1 MNNSSNPDPMCNSTG
16 KGISFGFGFVV
27 GVIIVIFVLRE

>member
-1 MNNSSNPDPMCNSTG
+1 MEDPLCNSTS

-27 GVIIVIFVLRE
+27 GIIVIIFVLRE